1 MTTTTKKG
9 QPSILFQLFFLHTP
23 LDFFFFSLNTHW
35 VFHPFL
41 YDTRR
46 AVYTLIHL
54 HKHSYTFGGMINV
67 VCQYKTLSLFF
78 FVPGF
83 NALSIAISF
92 DRCSASF
99 FTCIDFY
106 PRFLSRSLSLNI
118 ESLFALIHL
127 HGSFF
132 FNKFLFSF
140 GKCLVI
146 LSQFCLLCIHNRIL
160 IYSIYQWL

>member
-99 FTCIDFY
+99 FHLYRFFPLASSLAPPLLILNLCLHLYTCTV
-106 PRFLSRSLSLNI
+106 
-118 ESLFALIHL
+118 LFF
-127 HGSFF
+127 STNFF
-132 FNKFLFSF
+132 FHLENA
-140 GKCLVI
+140 
-146 LSQFCLLCIHNRIL
+146 
-160 IYSIYQWL
+160 W